1 MPTLTADNGQR
12 SAPIGISWL
21 SGLEATNGYIEYTT
35 ATLVEAKAGIAVW
48 TTWPVGATAG
58 TAYSLMQMVVR
69 LVGISDGA
77 TCVITDPRELIRA
90 DSFSLPQVETDPL
103 LWALD
108 NGQIYKAG
116 NVLAGT
122 ITGGSGPTPTLGA
135 VSLAFVTTDEDLT
148 GDNVASW
155 QTPGIAFDLPD
166 SAEVGDVLRV
176 QLNEADLG
184 TRTLDADDIDGPFV
198 DFVAASPGAGTY
210 DMRCRLE
217 RGAEISAWSNTLELE
232 ILAAPTFSLTKVH
245 EASDGADALSYS
257 FSGCA
262 FGAADP
268 NRVVAVVVMS
278 RGNGLYC
285 TDVTIAGVPAT
296 LAARNDPYSSVMIEI
311 WSAPIP
317 AGTTGT
323 VSMNMGSASG
333 NASRASI
340 SAYRIITS
348 HPEVW
353 DEDIGESGLDGGAG
367 RSMTVTVPAGGAAIV
382 GFTTQTS
389 ANSTTWT
396 GATKSAEFNFETFSM
411 HATAIATASGTVTA
425 VPNTSP
431 SSSQILS
438 ASWRP

>member
-1 MPTLTADNGQR
+1 MPTLRDPLIDTAN
-12 SAPIGISWL
+12 IGGGDLIEITLPPGSRTV
-21 SGLEATNGYIEYTT
+21 SVLENTQVPVTVW
-35 ATLVEAKAGIAVW
+35 VEPAA
-48 TTWPVGATAG
+48 GATMNVRFRTAQNKAWQAWPAGSVSAFTEYRLKSPVQALEFAAG
-58 TAYSLMQMVVR
+58 TEASGSHGGVALPTEA
-69 LVGISDGA
+69 LWGA
-77 TCVITDPRELIRA
+77 
-90 DSFSLPQVETDPL
+90 
-103 LWALD
+103 
-108 NGQIYKAG
+108 
-116 NVLAGT
+116 
-122 ITGGSGPTPTLGA
+122 GSGPTPTLGA

-148 GDNVASW
+148 GANVASW

-317 AGTTGT
+317 AGATGT